1 MNCKTQE
8 IEMQVV
14 IVNKAMYRGESV
26 EGTFTLVQ
34 GFTPFQ
40 GDVTKRRNGRA
51 GEGFIKVRPEG
62 EQMTRLAPNLDRP
75 VKLTVVGDGMGYTV
89 QVEGLPAGRDGCG
102 AVALFETFTPEFG
115 VDAEREMAT
124 AGVLVAQI
132 ESLRAEFEAAKGR
145 ERDALRKRLHRMEAK
160 LA

>member
-1 MNCKTQE
+1 
-8 IEMQVV
+8 MQVV

-75 VKLTVVGDGMGYTV
+75 VKLTVDGDGMGYTV

-102 AVALFETFTPEFG
+102 AVALFETFPFLAGADFAPGADPEQSTVVTFNGRSLAFPRRPGEPDG
-115 VDAEREMAT
+115 VSIVVFD
-124 AGVLVAQI
+124 
-132 ESLRAEFEAAKGR
+132 
-145 ERDALRKRLHRMEAK
+145 
-160 LA
+160 